1 MRNHQ
6 HHLHRAVELVGS
18 QQKLAEKI
26 GLSQQGISYLMHAA
40 DKVSAEI
47 AIEVDKATDGAV
59 SRHDLRPDI
68 FGPKSTEAAA

>member
-1 MRNHQ
+1 MRNHKQ
-6 HHLHRAVELVGS
+6 HLHKAIEIVGT

-26 GLSQQGISYLMHAA
+26 GLSQQGISYLMNAA

-47 AIEVDKATDGAV
+47 AIEVEKATDGVV

-68 FGPKSTEAAA
+68 FGAKPSEVAA